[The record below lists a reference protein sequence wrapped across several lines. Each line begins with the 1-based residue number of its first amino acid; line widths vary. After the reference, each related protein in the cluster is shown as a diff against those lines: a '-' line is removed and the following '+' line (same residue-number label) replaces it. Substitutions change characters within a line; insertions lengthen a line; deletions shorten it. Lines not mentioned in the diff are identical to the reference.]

1 MKSLRNIDRKKESK
15 KVVHGN
21 TYDPCSGEYYYGF
34 NSSIIALSHVV
45 SSAQLPGVT
54 LFAAALMSWNIL
66 VLQSGTCAG
75 DLSGA
80 AATHLYD
87 AVLFVLYCLFIW

>member
-1 MKSLRNIDRKKESK
+1 MKSLRNIEKKIK

-21 TYDPCSGEYYYGF
+21 TYDPCSGQYYYGF

-54 LFAAALMSWNIL
+54 LFAAALMSEHSCTAVWDL
-66 VLQSGTCAG
+66 GAG

-87 AVLFVLYCLFIW
+87 AVLYVLYCLFIW